1 MNMKK
6 TFSEKRSKIRE
17 FYIKTA
23 SEVFSKFGFKKTTLD
38 DISMAAGKTKTGIY
52 YYFQNKESVFKAVVE
67 REIEVV
73 KSETLQLMSELNN
86 PTDKIAGYIK
96 LRYKHLKELSNFY
109 EALKSDF
116 LEGLEFIT
124 EIRSKYDSL
133 EIGILEGVLSEGN
146 ATGEFDVA
154 DPAKTSLA
162 ISTILKGLEI
172 PFFVKNYTFDIE
184 NQIDELLNLLFNG
197 IIKRN

>member
-86 PTDKIAGYIK
+86 PTDKITGYIK

-146 ATGEFDVA
+146 ATGEFAVA